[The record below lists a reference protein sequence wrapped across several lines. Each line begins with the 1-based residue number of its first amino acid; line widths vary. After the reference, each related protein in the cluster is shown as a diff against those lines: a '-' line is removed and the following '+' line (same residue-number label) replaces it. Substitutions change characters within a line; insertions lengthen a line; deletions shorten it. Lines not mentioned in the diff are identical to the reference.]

1 MKNFKN
7 MWLLILIFFALSGKE
22 LLAQEMPC
30 ALPPFLANVVTPNIF
45 ILMDNSGSMGDPAYD
60 PGATYNPNTVY
71 YGYFD
76 PFSSYYYSANK
87 WHKSTNAPDYRT
99 YWPGNLLN
107 FLTMSRVDVLRK
119 VLVGGK
125 AQSRTIS
132 GRFHTLISQGRW
144 DYWRNFNIG
153 GVPYS
158 AHIEGRGN
166 TGAQLLTL
174 YYYNTRTRRWY
185 RIINDAKVQVEVDT
199 GTDRGILQ
207 RLADKDRDGKWD
219 EGAPRFW
226 LFIFNN
232 KGDHDESWYDDDGGH
247 VASYFVE
254 NTSLNDLVNAV
265 ENTPFETWTPLA
277 ESYYELCNYY
287 RQVPPVF
294 YSNDYRTG
302 GHWDP
307 MYDKNFEDITTV
319 WCRKSFVLLITDGE
333 STMDRDNVL
342 ATIGDYDN
350 DGHDPGSYPSY
361 GSDFLDDVA
370 LWSHVNDLRPD
381 IPGFQNLTLYT
392 VFAFG
397 HGSQL
402 LKDAAKNGG
411 FEDRNGNK
419 IPDLPREWDRDQDG
433 EIDTYFEAEEGYAL
447 ERAIM
452 DAIADI
458 LRRVGSASAVSV
470 VSSTAKGEGTVYQAF
485 FQPKRQIQDVELSW
499 LGQLVSYWIDQ
510 YGNIREDTDNDHTLD
525 YTDYIIRFKTVG
537 NKTKVE
543 RWEDSDNDGVP
554 DNMIDEVGI
563 WDVNSVWSA
572 GGYLHLESP
581 YDRNIYAIVKEGV
594 NFALEEF
601 TTGNR
606 DKFTDYFEGTD
617 AFIDSLINYIRGVDY
632 LSNPDWRIRTL
643 EGNTWKLADI
653 IYSTPTYVGRPMERF
668 DKLYDDQTY
677 AEFYKTYKDRRGV
690 VYVGANDGMLH
701 AFNAGVFNPN
711 TGELNGDGH
720 TLGEEL
726 WAVIPQNLLAHLKW
740 LKDPSYCHVYY
751 VDLKPKVT
759 DARIFEEGGDHVNG
773 WGTVLIGGMR
783 LGGTPIVVNGE
794 TYRSSY
800 FALDITNP
808 LNPRVMWEFNDVNL
822 GYTYSYPAVL
832 KVIDN
837 TGSEKWF
844 TVFGSGPTTF
854 DGTSGQNAYVYIV
867 DLATGELM
875 RKFEL
880 PERDAFCG
888 SPVSVDVKLDYSV
901 DVIYIPVTYKQGN
914 KVMGTMY
921 RINTLNELDPDSW
934 QISKVLTLDRPLTA
948 PAGISMDEQ
957 GHLWVFF
964 GSGKYIS
971 DADEQDFSTNYFVGI
986 KDEYWEDGD
995 PSGGPSYSLNDLF
1008 DATDVT
1014 VMVDTT
1020 TGEATVTNVVGLSD
1034 TTFDVFEEYVQE
1046 NYHGWYV
1053 RLSSSERVLD
1063 HPLILG
1069 GAVLFTS
1076 FIPTDDPCGFGG
1088 LGYLYGVFYK
1098 TGTAYSKP
1106 ILGVESGVA
1115 TTKLNIGQGL
1125 PSSPSAHVGTGE
1137 GATALVQTSTGEIV
1151 QVSMPLPYKVKSG
1164 ARIWRAVTF

>member
-1 MKNFKN
+1 MKNFKTF
-7 MWLLILIFFALSGKE
+7 LL
-22 LLAQEMPC
+22 LLAIFVVSGTHLRAQEEMPC
-30 ALPPFLANVVTPNIF
+30 AVPPFLANVVKPNIF
-45 ILMDNSGSMGDPAYD
+45 IIMDNSGSMGEPAYNPD
-60 PGATYNPNTVY
+60 ATYDPNKVY
-71 YGYFD
+71 YGYFE
-76 PFSSYYYSANK
+76 PFSSYYYGSDNK
-87 WHKSTNAPDYRT
+87 WHKTTHEPDYNT

-107 FLTMSRVDVLRK
+107 FLTMSRADVLRK

-125 AQSRTIS
+125 AQSRTIQGS
-132 GRFHTLISQGRW
+132 FHTLISQGRR
-144 DYWRNFNIG
+144 DYSREFYIG
-153 GVPYS
+153 GVQYTAYIDGGGNNS
-158 AHIEGRGN
+158 AQSLTIERNGN
-166 TGAQLLTL
+166 
-174 YYYNTRTRRWY
+174 
-185 RIINDAKVQVEVDT
+185 IVINDARVQVEVDT
-199 GTDRGILQ
+199 GTDRGIIQ
-207 RLADKDRDGKWD
+207 RFADRDRDGEWD

-232 KGDHDESWYDDDGGH
+232 KGDGDENLPDLEDDDGGH
-247 VASYFVE
+247 MVSYFLE
-254 NTSLNDLVNAV
+254 TTSLNDLVNAV
-265 ENTPFETWTPLA
+265 ENTPFKTWTPLA

-287 RQVPPVF
+287 RQVPPAF
-294 YSNDYRTG
+294 YINDYNTG

-307 MYDKNFEDITTV
+307 MYDKNFGDNTTV

-333 STMDRDNVL
+333 STMDRDNL
-342 ATIGDYDN
+342 LLTIGDYDN
-350 DGHDPGSYPSY
+350 DGRDPGSYPSY
-361 GSDFLDDVA
+361 GSDYLDDVA
-370 LWSHVNDLRPD
+370 LWSHVNDLRTD

-397 HGSQL
+397 HGPQL
-402 LKDAAKNGG
+402 LKDAAINGG
-411 FEDRNGNK
+411 FEDRNGNRR
-419 IPDLPREWDRDQDG
+419 PDLQREWDRDNDG
-433 EIDTYFEAEEGYAL
+433 IPDTYFEAEEGYAL

-452 DAIADI
+452 EAIADI

-485 FQPKRQIQDVELSW
+485 FQPKREVQDLELSW
-499 LGQLVSYWIDQ
+499 LGQLVSYWVDQ
-510 YGNIREDTDNDHTLD
+510 YGNLREDTDNDHTLD
-525 YTDYIIRFKTVG
+525 YTDYIIKFKTVG
-537 NKTKVE
+537 NRTKVE

-563 WDVNSVWSA
+563 WDVNSVWNA
-572 GGYLHLESP
+572 GNSLYSESP
-581 YDRNIYAIVKEGV
+581 YDRNIYAIVKDGGD
-594 NFALEEF
+594 FTLEEF
-601 TTGNR
+601 NTGNR
-606 DKFTDYFEGTD
+606 NKFTNYFEGTD
-617 AFIDSLINYIRGVDY
+617 TFIDSLINYVRGVDY
-632 LSNPDWRIRTL
+632 LSSPDWRIRTIQS
-643 EGNTWKLADI
+643 NTWKLADI
-653 IYSTPTYVGRPMERF
+653 IYSTPTYAGRPMERF

-677 AEFYKTYKDRRGV
+677 ADFYRRHKDRRGV

-701 AFNAGVFNPN
+701 AFNAGIFNPN
-711 TGELNGDGH
+711 TGELSGDGH
-720 TLGEEL
+720 YLGEEL
-726 WAVIPQNLLAHLKW
+726 WAIIPENLLAHLKW
-740 LKDPSYCHVYY
+740 LKNPNYCHVYY
-751 VDLKPKVT
+751 VDLKPKIT
-759 DARIFEEGGDHVNG
+759 DARIFEEDGDHVNG

-800 FALDITNP
+800 FALDVTNP
-808 LNPRVMWEFNDVNL
+808 LNPEVIWEFNDVDL
-822 GYTYSYPAVL
+822 GYTFSYPAVL
-832 KVIDN
+832 KVVDN

-867 DLATGELM
+867 DLTTGELLK
-875 RKFEL
+875 KFEL
-880 PERDAFCG
+880 PESNAFCG

-914 KVMGTMY
+914 SVMGAMY
-921 RINTLNELDPDSW
+921 RINTLNELDPQSW
-934 QISKVLTLDRPLTA
+934 QISKVITLDRPLTA

-971 DADEQDFSTNYFVGI
+971 DIDEEDFSTNYFVGI

-1008 DATDVT
+1008 DATNVT
-1014 VMVDTT
+1014 VMIDTA
-1020 TGEATVTNVVGLSD
+1020 TGEATVTNVVGLRD

-1053 RLSSSERVLD
+1053 RLSQSERVLD

-1088 LGYLYGVFYK
+1088 LAYLYGVYYK

-1125 PSSPSAHVGTGE
+1125 PSSPTAHVGTGE
-1137 GATALVQTSTGEIV
+1137 GATAMVQTSTGEIV
-1151 QVSMPLPYKVKSG
+1151 QVSMPLPYKIKSG